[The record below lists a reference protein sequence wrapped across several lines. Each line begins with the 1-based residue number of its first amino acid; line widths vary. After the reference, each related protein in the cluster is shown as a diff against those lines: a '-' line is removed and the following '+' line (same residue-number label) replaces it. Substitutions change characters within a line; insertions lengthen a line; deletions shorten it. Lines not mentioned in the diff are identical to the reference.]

1 MFHYIFWLEK
11 SIFYLGEFMMY
22 AIVEV
27 ANKQIQV
34 TKDALIKV
42 PFLQKEVGEKVEF
55 DRVLLYSDGSKIKV
69 GKPVLKDAKI
79 SAEIIENGR
88 DKKVVV
94 FRKKRR
100 KGFQVKKGHRQQFSK
115 IKINNLSVK

>member
-1 MFHYIFWLEK
+1 
-11 SIFYLGEFMMY
+11 MMY